1 MKSLERKPDARN
13 GHVRFDERGVETK
26 RMAGYSDTGNRKGRT
41 QLRPAFTPPRHSST
55 PQTTRG
61 AAARDFGCGQG
72 GEFRASPQRAVRN
85 ESTPATDKRPA
96 ARRVFGEKAVWLRC
110 SSVEDP
116 PGIFSFVAPSGL
128 FPENSAPR
136 SFQTGS
142 K

>member
-61 AAARDFGCGQG
+61 A
-72 GEFRASPQRAVRN
+72 
-85 ESTPATDKRPA
+85 
-96 ARRVFGEKAVWLRC
+96 VFGEKAGWRDEGGAARGHHGATPQAFA
-110 SSVEDP
+110 SRAKPD
-116 PGIFSFVAPSGL
+116 GL
-128 FPENSAPR
+128 FPRAASSSPSSPR
-136 SFQTGS
+136 EE
-142 K
+142 